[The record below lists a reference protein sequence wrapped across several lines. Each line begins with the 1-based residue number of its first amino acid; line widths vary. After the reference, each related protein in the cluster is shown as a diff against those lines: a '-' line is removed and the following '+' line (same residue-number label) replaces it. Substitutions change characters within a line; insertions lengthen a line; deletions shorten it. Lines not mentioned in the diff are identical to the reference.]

1 MFYIIKV
8 IFFIF
13 IIVYLIDL
21 IRRFVYLI
29 VAHFVFRLFSLKI
42 NDDKNV
48 FPEITFKATDFV

>member
-1 MFYIIKV
+1 M

-21 IRRFVYLI
+21 FRRFVYLI